1 MSAVAPPSLHYGTV
15 IAVENRA
22 VLIRGPSGSGKSD
35 LALRC
40 LNTQISSN
48 FLPNT
53 THQNC
58 VLIADDYVVIS
69 PQDNKLIASA
79 PETIHGRL
87 EVRGLG
93 IVAVKTAPSAE
104 LVMVADLT
112 TPDQIERLPLPWPQT
127 ELLGVRLP
135 NLFVAPF
142 EASAPIKILIALTGQ
157 IETGLTA

>member
-1 MSAVAPPSLHYGTV
+1 MSAEGTPSLHYGTV

-40 LNTQISSN
+40 LNTSISSN
-48 FLPNT
+48 FSPNT
-53 THQNC
+53 PRQSA

-69 PQDNKLIASA
+69 QQQNKLIASA

-87 EVRGLG
+87 EVRGIG

-112 TPDQIERLPLPWPQT
+112 TRDQIERLPLPWPKT
-127 ELLGVRLP
+127 DILTVPLP
-135 NLFVAPF
+135 NLFFAPF
-142 EASAPIKILIALTGQ
+142 EASAPLKVLLALTGQ
-157 IETGLTA
+157 IETGLLA